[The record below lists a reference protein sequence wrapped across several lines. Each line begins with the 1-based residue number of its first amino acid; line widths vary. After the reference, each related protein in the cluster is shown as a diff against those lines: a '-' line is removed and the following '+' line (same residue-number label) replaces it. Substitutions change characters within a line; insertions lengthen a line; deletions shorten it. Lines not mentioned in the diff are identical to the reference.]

1 VPVSNDQ
8 VVNAL
13 RRLATEVTYMLE
25 APAKE
30 LVISAETRLALDEAV
45 TVLVKLKVSLLIDG

>member
-1 VPVSNDQ
+1 MPVSNDQ

-25 APAKE
+25 APTKE

-45 TVLVKLKVSLLIDG
+45 TVLVKLKVSLLNG